1 MDMNKCKQFFI
12 VFSAQHCGMDWLDLA
27 LVAIALPA
35 VLTPLIDLACRRLGW
50 VKDGDLM
57 L

>member
-12 VFSAQHCGMDWLDLA
+12 VFSAQRCGMDWLDLA

-35 VLTPLIDLACRRLGW
+35 VLTPLIDLACRRPGW
-50 VKDGDLM
+50 VKDGDLV

>member
-1 MDMNKCKQFFI
+1 
-12 VFSAQHCGMDWLDLA
+12 MDWLDLA

-35 VLTPLIDLACRRLGW
+35 VLTPLIDLTCRRLGW
-50 VKDGDLM
+50 VKVGDLR